1 MPRAPRVVIDGALCY
16 VSVCAA
22 DGRLL
27 FKGAEDYHT
36 YLDLLATYQ
45 QRHQVIVYAYALLP
59 GQVHLCL
66 ELPNAGALSALMH
79 DLSSRYTKHANR
91 RDNTA
96 GHLFQQRFKS
106 TLLEKAE
113 YLAQTTR
120 YVHLWPSYAQVASQA
135 EAHRWTSVSRYL
147 RPEEV
152 EDTPVRV
159 AATDAL
165 EAMRREQPSG
175 SYADYLCALTDVAW
189 AHFGDSLQRH
199 RVLGSPDFLA
209 RAEAL
214 RPARR
219 AVSEAAGA
227 SAEAIMVRLAR
238 PSRLAYLAVTASLA
252 LGISAAVSAGLYARN
267 VQALRTAL
275 RVLAQ
280 ERPLLPSLSD
290 AAPEIGPGLVSVRPA
305 TFALPSRLNGT
316 AWDIRLRAVVE
327 GDALLQ
333 QDSLVF
339 AGGQVRSRQLSAQG
353 AAPSNYTLSTQADGS
368 VVWQTMQTDAAGAV
382 VCWRGEWTGDR
393 MHGVLTRQLPGQP
406 TVNFSFVG
414 VLQSP
419 PSEAISA
426 RTSET

>member
-1 MPRAPRVVIDGALCY
+1 MPRAPRVVIEGALCY

-45 QRHQVIVYAYALLP
+45 ARHQVTIYAYALLP

-66 ELPNAGALSALMH
+66 ELPSGEALSAFMH
-79 DLSSRYTKHANR
+79 DLSSRYIRHANR
-91 RDNTA
+91 RDSMT
-96 GHLFQQRFKS
+96 GPLFQQRFKS
-106 TLLEKAE
+106 TLLEKVT
-113 YLAQTTR
+113 YLAQMTR

-135 EAHRWTSVSRYL
+135 EAHRWTSISRYL
-147 RPEEV
+147 RPEDV
-152 EDTPVRV
+152 EDTLVHV
-159 AATDAL
+159 AAAEAL
-165 EAMRREQPSG
+165 EAMRREQPAG

-199 RVLGSPDFLA
+199 HVLGSPDFLA

-227 SAEAIMVRLAR
+227 SAEAIMVRPAR
-238 PSRLAYLAVTASLA
+238 PSRLVYLAVTVSLA

-275 RVLAQ
+275 RALVQ
-280 ERPLLPSLSD
+280 ERPLLPSLSG
-290 AAPEIGPGLVSVRPA
+290 AAPEIGPGLVSMRPA

-382 VCWRGEWTGDR
+382 VCWRGEWSGETMRGI
-393 MHGVLTRQLPGQP
+393 MSRQVPGSP
-406 TVNFSFVG
+406 ATNFSFIG
-414 VLQSP
+414 TGEPWREP
-419 PSEAISA
+419 PNPPREI
-426 RTSET
+426 